1 MVEMRRCFFLRAK
14 RGTPRS
20 LGLCAIPFLQLSQ
33 MKLLL
38 YSHFFSPSVGGVETV
53 VLALATGLTNRLSPS
68 GSTRFET
75 TLVTQTPADDARD
88 SLLPFRVVRQ
98 PSSSQLRRL
107 IREADVVHVAGAA
120 ILRVVSAFLAGNP
133 VVVEHHGFPKIC
145 LTGQLFQ
152 EPQSI
157 PCPGH
162 FIRAGDSADL
172 VQIERILDDPARSK
186 RFASTAHRRVIDVFT
201 KEGMIAG
208 HARIYERLLPVRP
221 A

>member
-1 MVEMRRCFFLRAK
+1 MR
-14 RGTPRS
+14 
-20 LGLCAIPFLQLSQ
+20 
-33 MKLLL
+33 LLL
-38 YSHFFSPSVGGVETV
+38 DSHFFSPSVGVETV
-53 VLALATGLTNRLSPS
+53 VLALATGLTIRLSPS

-107 IREADVVHVAGAA
+107 IREADVVHVARAA
-120 ILRVVSAFLAGNP
+120 ILPIISALLAGKP
-133 VVVEHHGFPKIC
+133 VVVGHHGFQTIC
-145 LTGQLFQ
+145 PTGQLFQ

-162 FIRAGDSADL
+162 FIRAGDAADL
-172 VQIERILDDPARSK
+172 AVPIERILDDPALSK
-186 RFASTAHRRVIDVFT
+186 RFASTAHRRVIRQLHGRRDDR
-201 KEGMIAG
+201 EG

>member
-1 MVEMRRCFFLRAK
+1 
-14 RGTPRS
+14 
-20 LGLCAIPFLQLSQ
+20 

-53 VLALATGLTNRLSPS
+53 VLALATGFTNRLSPS

-75 TLVTQTPADDARD
+75 TLVAQTPADDARD

-107 IREADVVHVAGAA
+107 IREADVVHFAGVA
-120 ILRVVSAFLAGNP
+120 ILPDISALLAGKP
-133 VVVEHHGFPKIC
+133 VIVEHHGFPTIC
-145 LTGQLFQ
+145 PTGQLFQ

-172 VQIERILDDPARSK
+172 AVQIERILDDPALSK
-186 RFASTAHRRVIDVFT
+186 RFASTAHRRVIGVFT
-201 KEGMIAG
+201 EEGMIVG
-208 HARIYERLLPVRP
+208 HARICEQLLPVGP

>member
-1 MVEMRRCFFLRAK
+1 
-14 RGTPRS
+14 
-20 LGLCAIPFLQLSQ
+20 

-38 YSHFFSPSVGGVETV
+38 YLHFFSPSVGGVESV

-88 SLLPFRVVRQ
+88 SLLPSRVVRR
-98 PSSSQLRRL
+98 PSPSQLRRL

-120 ILRVVSAFLAGNP
+120 ILPITSALLAGEP
-133 VVVEHHGFPKIC
+133 VAVEHHGFQTIC
-145 LTGQLFQ
+145 PTGQLFQ
-152 EPQSI
+152 EPQSM

-172 VQIERILDDPARSK
+172 AVQIERILDDPALAK

-201 KEGMIAG
+201 EEGMIEG